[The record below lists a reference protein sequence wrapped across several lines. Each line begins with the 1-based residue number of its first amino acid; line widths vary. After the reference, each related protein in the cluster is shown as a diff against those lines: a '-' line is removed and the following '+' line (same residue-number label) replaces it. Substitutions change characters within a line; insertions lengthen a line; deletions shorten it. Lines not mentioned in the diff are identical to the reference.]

1 VSKFDQLVVIN
12 NRPQWQHYQEELKAE
27 FFQGTSSAKLTPM
40 EFPDEPKTYPCLVA
54 SMTQVS
60 DVTQIGALAR
70 VSVHCCFVYPKD
82 AARLQA
88 VAQQSSADWN
98 PAIDPMLGENEMG
111 DFTDDF
117 GPSEIGALVLALVLE
132 LRSLGALKQDRLL
145 STVGRVREWL
155 EDNIEENLEDDDT
168 ILILNRLWSDIDV
181 G

>member
-1 VSKFDQLVVIN
+1 MNKFGQLVVIN

-27 FFQGTSSAKLTPM
+27 FFRDRDTKTTPM
-40 EFPDEPKTYPCLVA
+40 EFPAEPKTYPCLVA
-54 SMTQVS
+54 AMTQVA

-70 VSVHCCFVYPKD
+70 VAVHCCFVYPKD

-88 VAQQSSADWN
+88 VARQASADWN
-98 PAIDPMLGENEMG
+98 PMIDPILGENDPDEF
-111 DFTDDF
+111 DDDF

-132 LRSLGALKQDRLL
+132 LRSLGALKQDRLI
-145 STVGRVREWL
+145 STVGRVRDWL

-168 ILILNRLWSDIDV
+168 VMILKRLWTDLDA